1 MIRFPAIGIVGLLAF
16 TSPAH
21 ADGPF
26 NGGYEPV
33 PIFRWTG
40 FYFGANA
47 GYGWAANTGDITY
60 ESNIGPDRSGGPDAA
75 GGFGGGQIGYNWQG
89 VFSNDFVLGVEADIQ
104 GSNVDDTWRGTT
116 DAGLEASTRQ
126 DLQWF
131 GTVRG
136 RLGWAFDRTLIYGT
150 GGFAYG
156 RVKDTA
162 FASSGAESI
171 TLRGD
176 PDRTG
181 YVVGGGVEHAISET
195 VSFKIE
201 YQYINLGEQTLSG
214 VSVPNGIVTA
224 RSSPIDDTFHTVRF
238 GVNIKLY

>member
-1 MIRFPAIGIVGLLAF
+1 MIRFPAIGIAGLLVFA
-16 TSPAH
+16 SPAH

-40 FYFGANA
+40 SYFGANA

-60 ESNIGPDRSGGPDAA
+60 ESTAGPDRSGGPDAA

-104 GSNVDDTWRGTT
+104 GSDVDDTWRGTT
-116 DAGLEASTRQ
+116 DAGLDGSTRQ
-126 DLQWF
+126 SLEWF

-171 TLRGD
+171 TLR
-176 PDRTG
+176 
-181 YVVGGGVEHAISET
+181 
-195 VSFKIE
+195 
-201 YQYINLGEQTLSG
+201 
-214 VSVPNGIVTA
+214 
-224 RSSPIDDTFHTVRF
+224 
-238 GVNIKLY
+238 

>member
-1 MIRFPAIGIVGLLAF
+1 MIRFLAIGIVGLIALA
-16 TSPAH
+16 SPAY

-47 GYGWAANTGDITY
+47 GYGWAANPGDITY
-60 ESNIGPDRSGGPDAA
+60 ESTLGPDRSRGPNA
-75 GGFGGGQIGYNWQG
+75 GGEFGGGQIGYNWQG
-89 VFSNDFVLGVEADIQ
+89 VFGSSFVAGVEADIQ
-104 GSNVDDTWRGTT
+104 GSNIDDTIEGTT
-116 DAGLEASTRQ
+116 ASGLTGSVRQ

-136 RLGWAFDRTLIYGT
+136 RLGWAFDRTLVYGT

-156 RVKDTA
+156 RVTDV
-162 FASSGAESI
+162 ASANDGMGNSI

-181 YVVGGGVEHAISET
+181 YVVGGGVEHAVSPT
-195 VSFKIE
+195 VSFKVE
-201 YQYINLGEQTLSG
+201 YQYINFGEQSLSG
-214 VSVPNGIVTA
+214 VFTSGDVA
-224 RSSPIDDTFHTVRF
+224 RSSPVDDTFHTVRF